1 MDEQKAKQPV
11 FRNRK
16 TFLLKELLPLIRS
29 AGYSRKDES
38 GYTIKLVPECEEW
51 THVIFNVN
59 SGFLDVLGHL
69 TVTDIDCDDDGIRLW
84 VKTDDYNWFAPKESE
99 GE

>member
-1 MDEQKAKQPV
+1 MEVA
-11 FRNRK
+11 RGARK
-16 TFLLKELLPLIRS
+16 TENINFGINTRQRRASDGRTK
-29 AGYSRKDES
+29 
-38 GYTIKLVPECEEW
+38 ECEEW

-59 SGFLDVLGHL
+59 SGFLDLLGQL

-84 VKTDDYNWFAPKESE
+84 VKTDDYNWFAPSESE